1 MNKRL
6 ELCSSKSY
14 AVLSDFLIGTSFAG
28 QKYRLTLKSTVMKK
42 ILISAAFMLLVIP
55 AVFNTSD
62 MSAQIVSVKVGTE
75 KEEKKE
81 ESKEKVVEKE
91 VVKSGPTLEQELK
104 KAFGMKSETSIGGSR
119 IENLGKYFLDKYTG
133 QVTLVTYQRGEPV
146 RWNILRDRTP
156 DDIIYDEQTY
166 NYQLV
171 RYGDGNDNIILININ
186 TGAMWAIDSKGLSF
200 SQKNTRLKYIPAVD
214 TTW

>member
-1 MNKRL
+1 MHARIK
-6 ELCSSKSY
+6 
-14 AVLSDFLIGTSFAG
+14 
-28 QKYRLTLKSTVMKK
+28 RLTLKLTDMKK

-62 MSAQIVSVKVGTE
+62 MSAQTVSVKVGTE
-75 KEEKKE
+75 KEEKKKE
-81 ESKEKVVEKE
+81 PEEKVVEKE

-156 DDIIYDEQTY
+156 DDIIYDDQAY